1 MIIKEQD
8 NIIEIVTFQLGK
20 ETYGIDINHVHEV
33 IRLVD
38 ITHVPRARQD
48 IEGVIN
54 LRGNIIPIVDLRK
67 RLNLEKKDDFHT
79 TRIIILDLDGL
90 IGILVDAVLE
100 VRNIDFNSL
109 ESPLVFTT
117 EQNNNSYILGIAK
130 QEDVII
136 TLLDIQK
143 ILNLE

>member
-1 MIIKEQD
+1 M
-8 NIIEIVTFQLGK
+8 TFQLGK

-67 RLNLEKKDDFHT
+67 RLNL
-79 TRIIILDLDGL
+79 
-90 IGILVDAVLE
+90 
-100 VRNIDFNSL
+100 
-109 ESPLVFTT
+109 
-117 EQNNNSYILGIAK
+117 
-130 QEDVII
+130 
-136 TLLDIQK
+136 
-143 ILNLE
+143 